1 MANFPNGIRCSSIT
15 PTPGTFPGIDHIT
28 IAGNIRSYQGG
39 NRITNGTIT
48 LSFNGI
54 STATVAALRA
64 HWDSEQTYGLWQ
76 LSSELL
82 DGLEYATEYSSRTW
96 QYNGPYRITDY
107 TSESGGVHDAA
118 VDLRQV
124 PAFEFIDPLIIRPQT
139 AYLRLGSAIRLL
151 GPGDLPDLWTS
162 RLTTEQRS
170 MITNGGS
177 FGSITPGPD
186 GTSFQAF
193 WFEPTTGT
201 FPNQK
206 IRLVVVKRDVQG
218 VILWQVW
225 TSAEWGDQVT
235 SRDAFV
241 PQVLPLSDG
250 GCVVF
255 AADTNQLNNT
265 STIITTR
272 GWRISSAGSQLWTK
286 EYAGNVSGAFRV
298 ALSGSQIVV
307 YTNTRLAGVPFTPAA
322 PALLFINLSDGAFI
336 GGYAYRINDTINAL
350 GASYKDNLFVLPS
363 GSITLKAAQTVFI
376 EVSSNGA
383 TVNRV
388 ATFSASGGSC
398 LDGNATL
405 LPGGQYL
412 CRNDPLMLVRLAAD
426 FSVFASY
433 KYTNA
438 MSAGRAFFGDSW
450 GNAIAADS
458 LGNGCH
464 IGRQDSIGGFLG
476 MGIKIVKFAS
486 GGAGVTDYSEIS
498 FGSNIGVEL
507 AGSVTHGI
515 DLEKN
520 RGLFHLSRGSAA
532 GCRVTAIGFS
542 LNQTTEGASL
552 DTGTCDNT
560 MNVRGYSPV
569 TYTTATPDVI
579 TRTAGSATVTTVTL
593 TVSNGTLNMVDS
605 SSSLTWIRRAL
616 IV

>member
-1 MANFPNGIRCSSIT
+1 MANFPIGIRCSSIT
-15 PTPGTFPGIDHIT
+15 PTPGTFPGIDHIM

-48 LSFNGI
+48 LSFNSI

-64 HWDSEQTYGLWQ
+64 HWDSEQTYGSWQ

-139 AYLRLGSAIRLL
+139 AYLRLGSVIRLV

-162 RLTTEQRS
+162 RLTTEQRGS
-170 MITNGGS
+170 IVNGGS

-225 TSAEWGDQVT
+225 TSAEWGDQFT
-235 SRDAFV
+235 SRDAFA

-336 GGYAYRINDTINAL
+336 GGYAYRVNNTSEAL
-350 GASYKDNLFVLPS
+350 GATYKDNLFVLPS

-388 ATFSASGGSC
+388 ATFSAGTSC
-398 LDGNATL
+398 LDGYATL

-412 CRNDPLMLVRLAAD
+412 CRNDSFMLVRLAAD
-426 FSVFASY
+426 FSIFASY

-438 MSAGRAFFGDSW
+438 MSAGGAFFGDLW

-458 LGNGCH
+458 LGNGYN
-464 IGRQDSIGGFLG
+464 IGRQSAT
-476 MGIKIVKFAS
+476 GIKIVKFAS
-486 GGAGVTDYSEIS
+486 GGAGITDYEEIS

-507 AGSVTHGI
+507 AGTATHGI

-520 RGLFHLSRGSAA
+520 RGVFHLSGGASSV
-532 GCRVTAIGFS
+532 CRVTAIGFS

-552 DTGTCDNT
+552 NTGTCDNT

-569 TYTTATPDVI
+569 TYTTATPDTI
-579 TRTAGSATVTTVTL
+579 TRTTGSATVATVTL
-593 TVSNGTLNMVDS
+593 TVSNGILNMVDS
-605 SSSLTWIRRAL
+605 SSSLSWIRRAL